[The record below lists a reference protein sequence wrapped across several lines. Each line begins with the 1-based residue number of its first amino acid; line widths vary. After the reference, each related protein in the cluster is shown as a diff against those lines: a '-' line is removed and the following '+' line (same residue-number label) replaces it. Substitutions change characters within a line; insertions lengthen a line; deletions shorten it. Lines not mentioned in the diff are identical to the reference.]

1 MSAAVDRSRRGPL
14 AGVRIIELSGIGPG
28 PFCAMMLADLGAD
41 VVRVHRVG
49 DRIGV
54 NPVLDRGRRSI
65 AVDLKNPRG
74 VELVR
79 ELVRGADVLLEGFR
93 PGVLERLGLGPDTL
107 LADNPA
113 LVVGRMTGFG
123 QDGPFADRAG
133 HDINYIALS
142 GALASIGRKD
152 APPTP
157 PLNLVGDFG
166 GGGMLLALGVVSA
179 VLSARATGQGQ
190 VVDAAMVEGSAALMA
205 MMYGYRASGQ
215 WGLTRGEQLFD
226 SGAPFY
232 DSYRCSDGGYVAVG
246 AIEPQFFATLVDALG
261 LTDQIDLARQRE
273 RDTWAHQR
281 ELFTAAFAAHRRA
294 HWESVFADVDACVTP
309 VLDMDEAPAHP
320 HNRARDTFV
329 EIDGVA
335 QPAPVPRFSGTPP
348 STPRG
353 APRIGAETDE
363 ILAELGLDEQTIT
376 TMYENGAIA

>member
-1 MSAAVDRSRRGPL
+1 MSIPADAAGVDPL
-14 AGVRIIELSGIGPG
+14 AGVRVVELSGIGPG

-49 DRIGV
+49 DRSAV

-65 AVDLKNPRG
+65 AVDLKNPSG
-74 VELVR
+74 VRIVR
-79 ELVRGADVLLEGFR
+79 ELACGADILLEGFR
-93 PGVLERLGLGPDTL
+93 PGVLERLDLGPDVL
-107 LADNPA
+107 RAENPS

-166 GGGMLLALGVVSA
+166 GGGMLLAVGVVSA
-179 VLSARATGQGQ
+179 LLSARATGRGQ
-190 VVDAAMVEGSAALMA
+190 VVDAAMTEGSAALMA
-205 MMYGYRASGQ
+205 MMYGYRAKGE

-232 DSYRCSDGGYVAVG
+232 DSYRCSDGRYMAVG
-246 AIEPQFFATLVDALG
+246 AIETQFFAAFVDGLG
-261 LTDQIDLARQRE
+261 LTDQVDLARHRE

-281 ELFTAAFAAHRRA
+281 ELFTAAFAAHPRA

-335 QPAPVPRFSGTPP
+335 QPAPAPRFSGTPP

-353 APRIGAETDE
+353 APRIGADTDE

-376 TMYENGAIA
+376 TMHENGAIA

>member
-1 MSAAVDRSRRGPL
+1 MSIPADAAGVGPL
-14 AGVRIIELSGIGPG
+14 AGVRVVELSGIGPG

-49 DRIGV
+49 DRSTV

-65 AVDLKNPRG
+65 AVDLKNPSG
-74 VELVR
+74 VRIVR
-79 ELVRGADVLLEGFR
+79 ELACGADILLEGFR
-93 PGVLERLGLGPDTL
+93 PGVLERLDLGPDVL
-107 LADNPA
+107 RAENPS

-166 GGGMLLALGVVSA
+166 GGGMLLAVGVVSA
-179 VLSARATGQGQ
+179 LLSARATGRGQ
-190 VVDAAMVEGSAALMA
+190 VVDAAMTEGSAALMA
-205 MMYGYRASGQ
+205 MMYGYRAKGE

-232 DSYRCSDGGYVAVG
+232 DSYRCSDGRYMAVG
-246 AIEPQFFATLVDALG
+246 AIETQFFAAFVDGLG
-261 LTDQIDLARQRE
+261 LTDQVDLARHRE

-281 ELFTAAFAAHRRA
+281 ELFTAAFAAHPRA

-335 QPAPVPRFSGTPP
+335 QPAPAPRFSGTPP

-353 APRIGAETDE
+353 APRIGADTDE

-376 TMYENGAIA
+376 TMHENGAIA